1 MCYIEKTEYHEI
13 TKEAVGV
20 QSIKKLKI
28 ENLNGT
34 IFAQL
39 QFSFSLFKQSSLLKK
54 LEYARKIKVWNMIM
68 HLMEST

>member
-1 MCYIEKTEYHEI
+1 M
-13 TKEAVGV
+13 GV
-20 QSIKKLKI
+20 QSIYHSKI